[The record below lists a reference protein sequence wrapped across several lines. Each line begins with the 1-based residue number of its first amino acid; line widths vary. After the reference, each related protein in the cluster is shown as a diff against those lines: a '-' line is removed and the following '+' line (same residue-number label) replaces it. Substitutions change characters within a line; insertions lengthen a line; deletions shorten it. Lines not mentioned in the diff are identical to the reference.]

1 MTPDADDDL
10 QTRMLASFQKSEVQ
24 VFIFLVNGIK
34 LTGRIASFDKY
45 TIGLESPT
53 GIQTVYKRAVSTVSE
68 AHVVLPRTGDVRPRD
83 VTSPSGPVA
92 QRRTHFGGQT
102 SR

>member
-53 GIQTVYKRAVSTVSE
+53 GIQTVYKRAVSTSVK
-68 AHVVLPRTGDVRPRD
+68 L
-83 VTSPSGPVA
+83 TSCSAGRATFDPE
-92 QRRTHFGGQT
+92 T
-102 SR
+102 